1 MRAALLLLL
10 CCLTGAAHAATD
22 QAAGP
27 ALLTLIIDDLGQ
39 TPSRD
44 SRALAL
50 PGPVTLAIMPDTPHA
65 ADFARQAHDAG
76 KTVIIHM
83 PMDPATGPFAW
94 HPDLPDAE
102 LQKRL
107 DAAFK
112 AVPFASGMN
121 NHEGSR
127 MTSQPAAMA
136 MLMGRLQQRGM
147 FFLDSRT
154 SAKTV
159 AAAKAQEIG
168 LPSLSRDVFLD
179 DVRTPQAITA
189 QLQTAIKFA
198 HKHGSVV
205 MIGHPYPQTLDVLER
220 ELPKLGAE
228 GVRWIAIKDMVKERG
243 NRAIAAHG
251 KDGIYHGANLAA
263 APSPAKAKPAP
274 AAATP
279 AGVKPIAVPAPPAIK
294 ANDPNEIPEP
304 GPDPDFGSPA
314 PPEAD
319 PAAAARAGIPPPEAG
334 AEQ

>member
-1 MRAALLLLL
+1 MRTLCLLLL
-10 CCLTGAAHAATD
+10 CCLTGAAHAASD
-22 QAAGP
+22 SP
-27 ALLTLIIDDLGQ
+27 AYLTLIIDDLGQ

-65 ADFARQAHDAG
+65 ADFASQAHKAG

-94 HPDLPDAE
+94 HPGLPMAE

-107 DAAFK
+107 EAAFK

-121 NHEGSR
+121 NHEGSG
-127 MTSQPAAMA
+127 MTVQPEAMA
-136 MLMGRLQQRGM
+136 MLMGQLKQRGM

-154 SAKTV
+154 TAKTV

-179 DVRTPQAITA
+179 DVRTPEAING

-198 HKHGSVV
+198 RKHGSVV

-220 ELPKLGAE
+220 ELPKLAGQ
-228 GVRWIAIKDMVKERG
+228 GVTWIPIKEMVTARG
-243 NRAIAAHG
+243 NRAIGAHG
-251 KDGIYHGANLAA
+251 KDGVYHNAA
-263 APSPAKAKPAP
+263 ANTVAPPKPQKPSPSKVAVP
-274 AAATP
+274 
-279 AGVKPIAVPAPPAIK
+279 VAVPAPTPISVPSG
-294 ANDPNEIPEP
+294 DPNEVPEP
-304 GPDPDFGSPA
+304 GPDPDFGSPD
-314 PPEAD
+314 PTPID
-319 PAAAARAGIPPPEAG
+319 PAAGRPIDTP
-334 AEQ
+334 

>member
-1 MRAALLLLL
+1 MRAVLLLLL
-10 CCLTGAAHAATD
+10 CCLTGAAHAAAD

-65 ADFARQAHDAG
+65 AEFARQAHDAG

-159 AAAKAQEIG
+159 AAAKAQDIG

-198 HKHGSVV
+198 HKHGTVV

-220 ELPKLGAE
+220 ELPKLASQ
-228 GVRWIAIKDMVKERG
+228 GVKWIAIKDMVKERG
-243 NRAIAAHG
+243 NLAIAAHG
-251 KDGIYHGANLAA
+251 KNGIYHGASLAA
-263 APSPAKAKPAP
+263 GTLPRQSRPAAP
-274 AAATP
+274 ATAVAT
-279 AGVKPIAVPAPPAIK
+279 PIAVPSPPAIK
-294 ANDPNEIPEP
+294 PATGPDDIPEP

-314 PPEAD
+314 PPETD
-319 PAAAARAGIPPPEAG
+319 PAAAARAGLPIPDSESL
-334 AEQ
+334 Q